1 MKQKKILWYTGLVL
15 ALLLFPLIA
24 KADIHIKKMKHT
36 EAFSMMGHTE
46 PAKDEE
52 AGMWIAKDKFRN
64 DEGEK
69 MTWIVRYDKK
79 KIYIVN
85 HENKSYSETDI
96 PINFDQLLND
106 QAKQMMGMFKA
117 SATVTDTGETQK
129 IKNWNCKKYI
139 LEINMGMM
147 GMQMPL
153 TQTIWASKDVG
164 IDLNLYQKLYGEVM
178 AANPMFKDI
187 IDELKKLEGFPI
199 RTEMS
204 MSMMGA
210 EMKSNEEVVSIEK
223 KSAPAGTY
231 DIPEGYTKAA
241 YNPFMQR

>member
-15 ALLLFPLIA
+15 ALLLFPAIA
-24 KADIHIKKMKHT
+24 KADIHVLKMKHT
-36 EAFSMMGHTE
+36 DAFSMMGQTE

-52 AGMWIAKDKFRN
+52 GGMWIAKDKFRH

-69 MTWIVRYDKK
+69 MTWIVRYDLK
-79 KIYIVN
+79 KIYVVN
-85 HENKSYSETDI
+85 HENKSYSETPI
-96 PINFDQLLND
+96 PIDFDALLDD
-106 QAKQMMGMFKA
+106 QAKQMMGMFQA

-147 GMQMPL
+147 GMQMPMKL
-153 TQTIWASKDVG
+153 TIWTSKDVG
-164 IDLNLYQKLYGEVM
+164 IDLKLYQKLYGEVM

-187 IDELKKLEGFPI
+187 LDEFKKLEGFPI

-210 EMKSNEEVVSIEK
+210 EMKYNEEVVSIEK
-223 KSAPAGTY
+223 KSVPAGTY